1 MAQKI
6 TCPVCFTKMNEV
18 GHDLVCPV
26 CGYKYCE
33 GHAPYTYDDHN
44 HNAYKSYNEKT
55 TYSTGYT
62 TAGYGQSA
70 SQGNGS
76 SAQSGYKS
84 GSQNTSYAQGGY
96 RSSSQSTSYA
106 QGGYQ
111 ANSKNTSYTQGGNAT
126 RQAAQTSAQRQ
137 TTRKPKKPKGVR
149 LIFFIVFLY
158 FALTIFSI
166 FWRSI
171 SENFDTEELINF
183 FEEYF
188 SSDTSNQKKEDAKNN
203 KSSVSA
209 DSEGLSMEEILD
221 YFHTLEASETLFQ
234 DLLCTVSHK
243 PVNQI
248 TREDCESITDIQ
260 VYFDDNDQVCLYY
273 RLADGTGEDY
283 RPANTT
289 FDTSELRLFT
299 NLEQFR
305 ALYITNMIF
314 HPGDFRGLN
323 HLNCLECSNTP
334 AQLCELL
341 EDPEQLQYL
350 ILNSKELAFDLTD
363 IEKFQNLYVLEVYSI
378 GVDNAEG
385 IGQITSL
392 SDFCIETTTKPS
404 NYAFLN
410 SLVNME
416 YLEIKTRHLTD
427 VSFLNYMPNLLHLS
441 ISGAIDLTDISAIR
455 NCSNMTELSLT
466 TVTSLQDYSPIAAL
480 SDLDSLSIEDSGLKD
495 ISFMSSLK
503 NLIYVSLSYNEITDL
518 SPLED
523 LPLLSDIYVYGN
535 SIENYGTLDRSILYE

>member
-62 TAGYGQSA
+62 TAGQGSSA
-70 SQGNGS
+70 SQS
-76 SAQSGYKS
+76 SYTSAQ
-84 GSQNTSYAQGGY
+84 GS
-96 RSSSQSTSYA
+96 
-106 QGGYQ
+106 YQ
-111 ANSKNTSYTQGGNAT
+111 ANSKNTSYSQGGNAT
-126 RQAAQTSAQRQ
+126 RQTAQTSAQRQ
-137 TTRKPKKPKGVR
+137 TSRKPKKPKGVR

-171 SENFDTEELINF
+171 SENCDKEELISF

-188 SSDTSNQKKEDAKNN
+188 SSDTSNQKKEEAKNT
-203 KSSVSA
+203 KSSASA
-209 DSEGLSMEEILD
+209 DSEGLTMEEILD
-221 YFHTLEASETLFQ
+221 YFHTLEAPETLFQ

-248 TREDCESITDIQ
+248 TREDCESVTDIQ

-273 RLADGTGEDY
+273 RLTDGTGDDY

-305 ALYITNMIF
+305 AYSITNMFF

-334 AQLCELL
+334 AQICELL

-378 GVDNAEG
+378 GVDNADG
-385 IGQITSL
+385 IGQITGL
-392 SDFCIETTTKPS
+392 TDFTMDTTTKPS
-404 NYAFLN
+404 DFSFLC

-416 YLEIKTRHLTD
+416 YLEIETRHLTD
-427 VSFLNYMPNLLHLS
+427 VSFLEYMPNLFHLS

-455 NCSNMTELSLT
+455 SCQSMTELSLK
-466 TVTSLQDYSPIAAL
+466 TVTSLQDFSPIGAL
-480 SDLDSLSIEDSGLKD
+480 GNLDTLNIDDCGLKD

-503 NLIYVSLSYNEITDL
+503 NLIYVSLTYNEITDL
-518 SPLED
+518 SPLEA
-523 LPLLSDIYVYGN
+523 LPLLSDVYVYGN